1 MLKRVVT
8 GAALSCLIFGTAYA
22 AEEGAGTEPG
32 ADDPCVQQLAAAEEA
47 VATRQE
53 NAPLSDEEF
62 AKVNELLDQAD
73 AQCTEGKLQDAT
85 ATLATVNS
93 LIAK

>member
-8 GAALSCLIFGTAYA
+8 ATALTCLMFGAAFA
-22 AEEGAGTEPG
+22 AEEGVGAAPG
-32 ADDPCVQQLAAAEEA
+32 AEDPCIQQLAAAEEA

-53 NAPLSDEEF
+53 SAPLSDEEF

-73 AQCTEGKLQDAT
+73 AQCTEGKLPEAT
-85 ATLATVNS
+85 ATLTTVKG
-93 LIAK
+93 LIGR

>member
-8 GAALSCLIFGTAYA
+8 VTALTCFLASPALAI
-22 AEEGAGTEPG
+22 EEGAGAAPE
-32 ADDPCVQQLAAAEEA
+32 DPCSQQLAAVEEA

-73 AQCTEGKLQDAT
+73 AQCTEGNLQDAT
-85 ATLATVNS
+85 ATLSTVS
-93 LIAK
+93 GLIGR

>member
-8 GAALSCLIFGTAYA
+8 VTALTCFLAGPALAVDESVGAAP
-22 AEEGAGTEPG
+22 E
-32 ADDPCVQQLAAAEEA
+32 DPCSQQLAAVEEA

-73 AQCTEGKLQDAT
+73 AQCTEGNLQDAT
-85 ATLATVNS
+85 ATLSTVS
-93 LIAK
+93 GLIGR